1 MARSAKQSRSTSIV
15 LQKLVTE
22 TSGFILK
29 AEASLGSEPLSLT
42 ALEKRHAAKFRKG
55 GDKVVQTVGS
65 LAEQHGMDSASL
77 DSATMLAR
85 LDDARALAPLRKRV
99 ERVLKRLDDMIFH
112 AHADSWRAALE
123 FYALM
128 QRRATTDGD
137 LAVGRASVE
146 SFCASRRRA
155 ASAGKPTKR
164 QRQRQREAKARAA
177 LKLLGITQEQTTK
190 PATPAPPPTLEG
202 TSSHAP
208 SASSG
213 VNGINGVVNGLNGA
227 GHA

>member
-15 LQKLVTE
+15 LHKLVTE

-137 LAVGRASVE
+137 LAVGLASVE
-146 SFCASRRRA
+146 SFFASRSRA
-155 ASAGKPTKR
+155 ASAGKPTK
-164 QRQRQREAKARAA
+164 RQRQREAKARAA